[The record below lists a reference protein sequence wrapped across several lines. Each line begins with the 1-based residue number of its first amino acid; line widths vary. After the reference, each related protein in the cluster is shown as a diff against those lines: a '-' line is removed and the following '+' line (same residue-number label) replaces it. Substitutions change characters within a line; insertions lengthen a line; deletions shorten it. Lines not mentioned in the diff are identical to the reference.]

1 VRADVKPTA
10 TTTREK
16 PVLDRESFQQ
26 LLAAAYV
33 LQEQNDRLPA
43 KAPRPDYTQALS
55 EFVEIQSLIQSH
67 QLDLQSAASLI
78 ARRAEKFTGASG
90 AAVGIL
96 KDDEVTY
103 QSATGIAADDSGMPI
118 AAASS
123 ISAYCFSSG
132 ETIQSPDAQKDPR
145 LPAGVCH
152 AGGIQSLIA
161 VPARHGGT
169 VAGVLELRFS
179 EKNAFQEQDVRIC
192 QLMAGLWAE
201 AIARTAELEWKQ
213 ALASERATMIEALER
228 IKPQLERIAVD
239 PSKAAAVAPVESK
252 PTTSAVPEPDV
263 TGTEK
268 DEEDGA
274 EVVCRGCGHH
284 LENEEF
290 YCGICGAPRPS
301 EDPTSGDLQSKWA
314 SLWHLKQAADIRK
327 SAASEEMDE
336 IDEEV
341 ESPALPLPLESD
353 SPDLD
358 FLEASVEPTDGEIAN
373 AAVRILP
380 AGDEA
385 TEKSSLP
392 TVSASPWTSAS
403 RARAWL
409 ESFNTPRKRLWL
421 AKHRA
426 NLYLATAAVLLVVVI
441 AGWGSHSTPDGTS
454 TAKSGHPRT
463 PPPPQLTLFEKTL
476 VELGLAVP
484 PPSAVYKGNPDIKV
498 WEDERTALYYCPGAD
513 LYGKTERGKFSSQR
527 DAQLDQFEPAF
538 RRPCQ

>member
-1 VRADVKPTA
+1 MPADVKPTA
-10 TTTREK
+10 TTTQNK

-33 LQEQNDRLPA
+33 LQEQSDRQPA

-96 KDDEVTY
+96 KDDEITY

-123 ISAYCFSSG
+123 LSAHCISSG
-132 ETIQSPDAQKDPR
+132 QTIQSPDAQKDPR
-145 LPAGVCH
+145 LPADVCRE
-152 AGGIQSLIA
+152 GGIQSLIA
-161 VPARHGGT
+161 VPARHDGR

-179 EKNAFQEQDVRIC
+179 EKNAFQEQDVRTC

-201 AIARTAELEWKQ
+201 AITRTAELEWKQ
-213 ALASERATMIEALER
+213 ALATERATMIEALER

-239 PSKAAAVAPVESK
+239 PGKTAGVAPVESK
-252 PTTSAVPEPDV
+252 PATSAVPMPDV
-263 TGTEK
+263 IGTKKDEK
-268 DEEDGA
+268 DIA
-274 EVVCRGCGHH
+274 EVVCLGCRHQ
-284 LENEEF
+284 LEKEEF
-290 YCGICGAPRPS
+290 FCGICGAPRPS
-301 EDPTSGDLQSKWA
+301 EEPTSGDLQSKWA

-327 SAASEEMDE
+327 NAASEEIEE
-336 IDEEV
+336 IDEANEF
-341 ESPALPLPLESD
+341 PALPLPIESD

-358 FLEASVEPTDGEIAN
+358 FLETGSELTDGDIAD

-380 AGDEA
+380 AGEDA
-385 TEKSSLP
+385 TEQAPLGP
-392 TVSASPWTSAS
+392 VSASPWSSAS
-403 RARAWL
+403 RAREWL

-426 NLYLATAAVLLVVVI
+426 NLYLATAAVLLLVVI
-441 AGWGSHSTPDGTS
+441 GGWGSHSTPNGAS
-454 TAKSGHPRT
+454 TTNNRHPRT